1 MLLQLAVVMSAMI
14 QAECS
19 FGISFK
25 GPAAGESIVV
35 ARATGKG
42 VSLQPPTDLLYRR
55 VAGSEAPAYEFVV
68 LEATR
73 PDPMLE
79 AWGLLAPRDTIL
91 AVPWAY
97 DAACDP
103 LVWTESEWVPPDSF
117 VVFRADKARVHEG
130 RRVIDVAGWHAPY
143 PYGRLLRN
151 EATPSPRGDVGEWLD
166 PWEFWGILFHAPRPD
181 SPLPRHEQLM
191 RLENHYKGGPT
202 YLLWKFPGPEIL
214 RRAREWANSG

>member
-1 MLLQLAVVMSAMI
+1 MLLLLAAVVSAII

-19 FGISFK
+19 SGVTFE
-25 GPAAGESIVV
+25 GPAKGESIVV
-35 ARATGKG
+35 ARATGK
-42 VSLQPPTDLLYRR
+42 VVKVPPPTELFYRR

-73 PDPMLE
+73 PDLTME
-79 AWGLLAPRDTIL
+79 AWGLLAPMDTIL

-143 PYGRLLRN
+143 PYGLTALR
-151 EATPSPRGDVGEWLD
+151 AYSAVGE
-166 PWEFWGILFHAPRPD
+166 I
-181 SPLPRHEQLM
+181 M
-191 RLENHYKGGPT
+191 RV
-202 YLLWKFPGPEIL
+202 LLI
-214 RRAREWANSG
+214 